1 MELSEDSIKREQNVL
16 KCHKDG
22 DSLEEEQHVNV
33 QVKSELECMKF
44 ETDYTQDSLLDWYR
58 SDDIKIEHTSQPEIS
73 SPFPLIPKQEVKTE
87 LNEHNLGVNVGCET
101 QLQST
106 NTEEL
111 DLDKEVKLEIGVS
124 TEIHPEKH
132 CRRTKTSKS
141 LSSIGKQSN
150 RINLISNH
158 VIKPGETEKE
168 AQSGFAI
175 SQDHC
180 YTQSTRCMELND
192 HNYVSCSK
200 EYNSEVTVNT
210 TLTAISQDHCYAQST
225 RCMEL
230 NDHNSVSCSKEYNSE
245 ATVDTTLTAISQ
257 DHCYAQSIRCMKLN
271 DHNYVSCSN
280 EYNSE
285 ATVDTPLPFNE
296 TTEQGPK
303 NILRQ
308 CGIRRNDLTP
318 RKKKLYTEI
327 RRLYKKYNHTK
338 ISKLSFKK
346 RLAESEKFQKTF
358 LLQENID
365 KLNYMSS
372 LLIKCQFREA
382 DKSKKQR
389 RFTIDEKIMALTLY
403 KQSSRSYRFLC
414 KIFILSSKATLHRLL
429 IKIHFEPGLNSNI
442 FQSLEQKVEKLD
454 DTEKFVS
461 LIFDEMSLMPGLNYN
476 ERQGFIEGFEDF
488 GDGRSTYICDHVL
501 FFMIRGIK
509 SNIKLQ

>member
-168 AQSGFAI
+168 AQSGF
-175 SQDHC
+175 
-180 YTQSTRCMELND
+180 
-192 HNYVSCSK
+192 
-200 EYNSEVTVNT
+200 
-210 TLTAISQDHCYAQST
+210 AISQDHCYAQST

>member
-168 AQSGFAI
+168 AQSGF
-175 SQDHC
+175 
-180 YTQSTRCMELND
+180 
-192 HNYVSCSK
+192 
-200 EYNSEVTVNT
+200 
-210 TLTAISQDHCYAQST
+210 
-225 RCMEL
+225 
-230 NDHNSVSCSKEYNSE
+230 
-245 ATVDTTLTAISQ
+245 AISQ